1 MNTLLIIGLTLFGAG
16 ALLWVV
22 STAMAAHYDQKL
34 WELEQRNKWR

>member
-1 MNTLLIIGLTLFGAG
+1 MNTLLIIGLTLYGVG

-22 STAMAAHYDQKL
+22 STAMVAHYDQKL